1 MDALGIT
8 IPGVAWQITSFVIL
22 FGILY
27 KLLYKP
33 ILRMLDERSA
43 KITEGLESA
52 ERAREEAAASREDMQ
67 RQLDEARTE
76 GQAMIAQAREV
87 ADRFREEEL
96 AKARTE
102 IAAERARAGAEIQR
116 ERDAAVQE
124 LRKEFAGLAISAAE
138 RVTKRSLDGSSH
150 RELIDDFLESAQGS
164 RERPGLI
171 DRSTPQAPF
180 PGC

>member
-1 MDALGIT
+1 MGALGIT
-8 IPGVAWQITSFVIL
+8 IPGVVTQLASFLVL

-27 KLLYKP
+27 ILLYKP
-33 ILRMLDERSA
+33 ILRMLDQRSA
-43 KITEGLESA
+43 KIREGLESA
-52 ERAREEAAASREDMQ
+52 EKAREEAAASREDMQ

-102 IAAERARAGAEIQR
+102 IATERARAEADIQR

-124 LRKEFAGLAISAAE
+124 LRQEFAGLAISAAE
-138 RVTKRSLDGSSH
+138 RVAKRSLDESAH
-150 RELIDDFLESAQGS
+150 KDLIDDFLESA
-164 RERPGLI
+164 P
-171 DRSTPQAPF
+171 RS
-180 PGC
+180 GNGRG

>member
-1 MDALGIT
+1 MDALGIS
-8 IPGVAWQITSFVIL
+8 IPGIVWQITSFLIL

-27 KLLYKP
+27 ALLYKP
-33 ILRMLDERSA
+33 IIRMLDERSA
-43 KITEGLESA
+43 KIREGLESA

-102 IAAERARAGAEIQR
+102 IAAERARAEADIKR
-116 ERDAAVQE
+116 ERDSAVQE
-124 LRKEFAGLAISAAE
+124 LRQEFAGLAISAAE
-138 RVTKRSLDGSSH
+138 RVAKRSLDESAH
-150 RELIDDFLESAQGS
+150 KDLIDEFLESAPGS
-164 RERPGLI
+164 GNGRG
-171 DRSTPQAPF
+171 
-180 PGC
+180 

>member
-27 KLLYKP
+27 ALLYKP

-43 KITEGLESA
+43 KIREGLESA
-52 ERAREEAAASREDMQ
+52 ERAREEAAESREDMQ

-102 IAAERARAGAEIQR
+102 IAAERTRAESDIQR

-124 LRKEFAGLAISAAE
+124 LRKEFASLAISAAE
-138 RVTKRSLDGSSH
+138 RVTRRSLDESAH
-150 RELIDDFLESAQGS
+150 RDLIDDFLESAPSSGNG
-164 RERPGLI
+164 RG
-171 DRSTPQAPF
+171 
-180 PGC
+180 

>member
-8 IPGVAWQITSFVIL
+8 IPGVVTQLASFLVL

-27 KLLYKP
+27 ALLYKP
-33 ILRMLDERSA
+33 ILRMLDQRSE
-43 KITEGLESA
+43 KIREGLESA
-52 ERAREEAAASREDMQ
+52 EKAREEAAASREDMQ

-102 IAAERARAGAEIQR
+102 IAAERARAEADIQR

-124 LRKEFAGLAISAAE
+124 LRQEFAGLAISAAE
-138 RVTKRSLDGSSH
+138 RVAKRSLDESAH
-150 RELIDDFLESAQGS
+150 KDLIEDFLESAPGS
-164 RERPGLI
+164 GNGRG
-171 DRSTPQAPF
+171 
-180 PGC
+180 